1 METPVAPTPYRVSTI
16 TCNGIVG
23 TSVNLSLF
31 FQNVDIQEDV
41 GFIYA
46 EYRGTQSRG
55 KKAKEKR
62 SKKKEDPQD
71 TKEKKCFDNQ
81 VTVIYRL
88 PTGHAPNIKLFRNGN
103 IQMTGIRTEEE
114 GKNMVES
121 MVAEIRRIY
130 DAGVVDLVENVN
142 SLCAKDFK
150 IRMINSNFSASYRIR
165 RKDLHKLLISPKYG
179 NTSNF
184 QATSYPGVKLY
195 YYWNNNNTH
204 QDGVCRCTSPCY
216 GKGSGSGDGECKKV
230 TVSVFESGNVLI
242 TGANHFAQVNE
253 AYTYICNILVKDVDI
268 LRKAVP
274 NSTDA

>member
-1 METPVAPTPYRVSTI
+1 METPVTPTPYRVSTI

-46 EYRGTQSRG
+46 EYKGTQHRG

-62 SKKKEDPQD
+62 SKKKEDSQE

-88 PTGHAPNIKLFRNGN
+88 PTGHCPNIKLFRNGN

-114 GKNMVES
+114 GQQMVED
-121 MVAEIRRIY
+121 MATELRRIY
-130 DAGVVDLVENVN
+130 DTGITDVVDKID
-142 SLCAKDFK
+142 SLGARDFK

-165 RKDLHKLLISPKYG
+165 RKDLHKLLISSKYG

-195 YYWNNNNTH
+195 YYWNNGNS
-204 QDGVCRCTSPCY
+204 QKDGVCRCVTPCY
-216 GKGSGSGDGECKKV
+216 GKGTGNGDGECKKV

-253 AYTYICNILVKDVDI
+253 AYAYICNILVKDVHV
-268 LRKAVP
+268 LKKTVP
-274 NSTDA
+274 STDA